1 CRTDCLEAPLSRAF
15 QRLGRKVG
23 AHPWVFLLLPVAL
36 TAVLGTG
43 LMYLPR
49 DGDEDLEEQYTP
61 IGSPA
66 KAERRFV
73 KSTDVPYASLL
84 VVSDT
89 ETLLEPDILEE
100 ISKVD
105 DAVQA
110 LTVTQDNGTQIPYS
124 EVCAKNQGACVP
136 PNPLLF
142 AWKRNKGLNLTAITF
157 PIYSPAGQIV
167 SLANILGGTVLG
179 PSQALLQAKAMRL
192 QYYLE
197 TGEGEENERSKAWT
211 IHFLTKF
218 GSFEKSL
225 ALKKIQVVYFSSLSR
240 KLEFEATSRTV
251 VPLFHLAYL
260 LIILFAIVSCY

>member
-1 CRTDCLEAPLSRAF
+1 M
-15 QRLGRKVG
+15 G

-73 KSTDVPYASLL
+73 QGHFTANDSLVFSVSRKSTDVPYASLL

-157 PIYSPAGQIV
+157 PIYSPAGQLV

-225 ALKKIQVVYFSSLSR
+225 ALKKIQVPSGWGLW
-240 KLEFEATSRTV
+240 EARRRWEG
-251 VPLFHLAYL
+251 
-260 LIILFAIVSCY
+260 